1 MVRRF
6 ITVLLI
12 ASALLGSLIAA
23 ASAAS
28 GPTGGDFLRLCGE
41 NKAACMFY
49 VAGFA
54 EGAAA
59 APVKQAGT
67 SSCGAEPRAYVQ
79 LNLAFQALLEAARA
93 KGDTRVLD
101 EPAPILLARFMRER
115 GFCIGSRDD
124 VAAAQDSRAAGK
136 EALGR

>member
-1 MVRRF
+1 MVRRL

-12 ASALLGSLIAA
+12 ASAFLGSLVVA

-28 GPTGGDFLRLCGE
+28 GPTGADFLRLCGE
-41 NKAACMFY
+41 NKPACMFY

-59 APVKQAGT
+59 ASVRQSGSTACTG
-67 SSCGAEPRAYVQ
+67 EPRAYVQ
-79 LNLAFQALLEAARA
+79 LNLAFQAFLEAARS

-101 EPAPILLARFMRER
+101 EPTP
-115 GFCIGSRDD
+115 
-124 VAAAQDSRAAGK
+124 
-136 EALGR
+136 

>member
-6 ITVLLI
+6 IAVLLI
-12 ASALLGSLIAA
+12 ASAFLGSVVVA

-28 GPTGGDFLRLCGE
+28 GPTGADFLRLCGE

-54 EGAAA
+54 DGVAAA
-59 APVKQAGT
+59 SVKRAGT

-79 LNLAFQALLEAARA
+79 LNLAFQSFLEAARS

-101 EPAPILLARFMRER
+101 EPTSILLARFTSER

-124 VAAAQDSRAAGK
+124 VAAAQESRAAGK

>member
-6 ITVLLI
+6 IAVLLV
-12 ASALLGSLIAA
+12 ASAFLATVIAA
-23 ASAAS
+23 ASAGS
-28 GPTGGDFLRLCGE
+28 GPTGADFLRLCGE
-41 NKAACMFY
+41 NRAACMFY

-59 APVKQAGT
+59 ASVKQSGT

-79 LNLAFQALLEAARA
+79 LNLAFQAFLEAARS

-101 EPAPILLARFMRER
+101 EPTPILLARFMSER
-115 GFCIGSRDD
+115 GFCIGSRGD
-124 VAAAQDSRAAGK
+124 VTAAPDSRAVGK
-136 EALGR
+136 EAQGR

>member
-6 ITVLLI
+6 MAVLLV
-12 ASALLGSLIAA
+12 ASGLLGSVVVA

-28 GPTGGDFLRLCGE
+28 APTGADFLRLCGE
-41 NKAACMFY
+41 NKPACMFY

-54 EGAAA
+54 DGAAA
-59 APVKQAGT
+59 ASTRESGRLACTG
-67 SSCGAEPRAYVQ
+67 EPRAYAQ
-79 LNLAFQALLEAARA
+79 LNTAFQAFLEGARS

-101 EPAPILLARFMRER
+101 EPTPAILARFMTER
-115 GFCIGSRDD
+115 GLCAGSRGD
-124 VAAAQDSRAAGK
+124 VAAGPDSRAVGK

>member
-6 ITVLLI
+6 VAVLLV
-12 ASALLGSLIAA
+12 ASAFLATVIAA

-28 GPTGGDFLRLCGE
+28 GPTGADFLRLCGE

-59 APVKQAGT
+59 ASVKQAGT
-67 SSCGAEPRAYVQ
+67 PSCGAEPRAYVQ
-79 LNLAFQALLEAARA
+79 LNIAFQAFLEAARS

-101 EPAPILLARFMRER
+101 EPTPILLARFMSER
-115 GFCIGSRDD
+115 GFCIGSRDT
-124 VAAAQDSRAAGK
+124 VAAAPDTRAAGK
-136 EALGR
+136 EAQGR